1 MGRILYTQ
9 LEQIIQRNDV
19 HVIWD
24 NNLMST
30 TYLYYQKVRVN
41 VDHYVSTNDVD
52 CSRGDS

>member
-19 HVIWD
+19 YVNWD

-30 TYLYYQKVRVN
+30 TYLYYPKVRVN